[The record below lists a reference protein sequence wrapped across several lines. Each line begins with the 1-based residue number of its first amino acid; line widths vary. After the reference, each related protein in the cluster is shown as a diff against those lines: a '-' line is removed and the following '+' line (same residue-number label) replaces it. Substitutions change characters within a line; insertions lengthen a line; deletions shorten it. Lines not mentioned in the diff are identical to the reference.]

1 MRVEAVHDPTS
12 VQPAGE
18 RRWAGLT
25 LVGDTG
31 LDYRDLLERIPC
43 VSYVAAFGDVAP
55 WYYIS
60 PQIETMLGFTPE
72 EWLADATLWYQRI
85 HPEDRAI
92 ALEDEATAKMDG
104 KPLMSEYRLVRRDGQ
119 VVWVHDEATLIF
131 DADGHPSH

>member
-1 MRVEAVHDPTS
+1 
-12 VQPAGE
+12 
-18 RRWAGLT
+18 
-25 LVGDTG
+25 
-31 LDYRDLLERIPC
+31 
-43 VSYVAAFGDVAP
+43 
-55 WYYIS
+55 
-60 PQIETMLGFTPE
+60 LGFTPE

-131 DADGHPSH
+131 DADGHPSHWQGFMIDITERKVTEAALEDSEVRYRG